1 MREDNRAGDSI
12 QGSGLL
18 SLRTRILPATPSW
31 PSGASEKSA
40 RSHNLMALPPHVAS
54 CLRLAAFEMVSL
66 SFAILITA
74 CLDAGL
80 SGFVSFGT
88 LPLGPGCLFSAPG

>member
-1 MREDNRAGDSI
+1 MREGNRAGDSI

-18 SLRTRILPATPSW
+18 SLRTGILPATPSW
-31 PSGASEKSA
+31 PSVASEQSA
-40 RSHNLMALPPHVAS
+40 RSLMALPPHVAS
-54 CLRLAAFEMVSL
+54 CLLLAAFEMVSL

-88 LPLGPGCLFSAPG
+88 LLLGPGCLFSAPG

>member
-1 MREDNRAGDSI
+1 MREDDRAGDSI

-18 SLRTRILPATPSW
+18 SLRTRILPATPFW
-31 PSGASEKSA
+31 PSVASEKSA
-40 RSHNLMALPPHVAS
+40 RSLMALPPHMAS
-54 CLRLAAFEMVSL
+54 CLLLAAFEMVSL
-66 SFAILITA
+66 SFAILITG

-88 LPLGPGCLFSAPG
+88 LLLGPGCLFSVPS

>member
-40 RSHNLMALPPHVAS
+40 RSLMALPPHVAS
-54 CLRLAAFEMVSL
+54 CLLAAFEMVSL

-88 LPLGPGCLFSAPG
+88 LLLGPGCLFSAPG

>member
-1 MREDNRAGDSI
+1 MREGNRAGDSI

-18 SLRTRILPATPSW
+18 SLRTRILPATAFW

-40 RSHNLMALPPHVAS
+40 RSPMALPPHVAS

-88 LPLGPGCLFSAPG
+88 LLLGPGCLFSAPG

>member
-1 MREDNRAGDSI
+1 MREDDRARDSI

-18 SLRTRILPATPSW
+18 SLRTRILPATPFW
-31 PSGASEKSA
+31 PSVASEKSA
-40 RSHNLMALPPHVAS
+40 RSLMALPPHVAS
-54 CLRLAAFEMVSL
+54 CLLLAAFEMVSL
-66 SFAILITA
+66 SFAVLITA

-88 LPLGPGCLFSAPG
+88 LLLGPGCLFSAPG